1 MYPLIHPLSAHTQV
15 ADPWAQ
21 SGLPRALTEET
32 WAHPH
37 AQPGIRYP
45 VSQSPVSLPHYDSA
59 ALPQGPGAAAHH
71 HFLSVFTV
79 GPRPSSPPHHRP
91 PPPSPDSGDCTR
103 IAFSNSSSHSRL
115 RVACP
120 FLNRL
125 TTALSCRGQHSLA
138 FFFPASTYKA
148 DRRHQPPHYL
158 DLFFF
163 VFVYS
168 ISRHDSVP
176 LGWIL
181 TGTPGH
187 GTTETRRRPSQRGST
202 STPESTN
209 PVGERQQLRKPPP
222 EPHHEVLPTIAARGP
237 R

>member
-1 MYPLIHPLSAHTQV
+1 MYPLIHPLSAHIQV

-21 SGLPRALTEET
+21 SGLPRSLTEET

-37 AQPGIRYP
+37 AQPGTRYP

-91 PPPSPDSGDCTR
+91 PTPSPDSGDCPR

-148 DRRHQPPHYL
+148 DRRHQPPITSTCFFRICLLDFSTRLRPPRL
-158 DLFFF
+158 DLDRDTRT
-163 VFVYS
+163 
-168 ISRHDSVP
+168 RHHRDSTTIKP
-176 LGWIL
+176 TRLDLDPRIDE
-181 TGTPGH
+181 PRR
-187 GTTETRRRPSQRGST
+187 GTTAT
-202 STPESTN
+202 SKTP
-209 PVGERQQLRKPPP
+209 
-222 EPHHEVLPTIAARGP
+222 ARATP
-237 R
+237 